1 MNITTPRIVRIGRNT
16 ADLERAVEFYCGAL
30 GFHVDHAARRD
41 VPAATHPADTGGR
54 RPRAARLLLGGQQI
68 DLTEFAH
75 SAPYPAASSC
85 ADLWF
90 QHCAIAVADMD
101 ATYER
106 VIRKG
111 AAPITHDGPQ
121 TLPAS
126 TGSVSAF
133 KFRDPDGHP
142 LELIHF
148 PPDVGDPAWQR
159 ASTARQ
165 PPTLGID
172 HTAISVT
179 DVERSIRFYTRL
191 GLHVTT
197 RGVNRGIEQQRLDD
211 LDGVEVDV
219 VALRLANSRGPHLE
233 LLAYRT
239 PRGRAAPDTT
249 IRDVAADRMVLR
261 LRDRH
266 AAARTLPSSTLM
278 LGATEAT
285 DFTNGPGDISLRD
298 PDGHWLVLV

>member
-1 MNITTPRIVRIGRNT
+1 MSSEGQRILRIGRNT

-30 GFHVDHAARRD
+30 GFHVNDAAPRD
-41 VPAATHPADTGGR
+41 LPASTHTGDADGR
-54 RPRAARLLLGGQQI
+54 RPHTARLLLGDQQI
-68 DLTEFAH
+68 DLTEFAG
-75 SAPYPAASSC
+75 SAPYPMASGS

-101 ATYER
+101 VAYEQ

-111 AAPITHDGPQ
+111 AAPITRDGPQ

-148 PPDVGDPAWQR
+148 PPGAGDPAWQR
-159 ASTARQ
+159 AITDRRR
-165 PPTLGID
+165 PTLGID
-172 HTAISVT
+172 HTAISVA
-179 DVERSIRFYTRL
+179 DVERSITFYAGL
-191 GLHVTT
+191 GLRVTT

-219 VALRLANSRGPHLE
+219 VALRPADGRGPHLE

-239 PRGRAAPDTT
+239 PRGRAAPNTT
-249 IRDVAADRMVLR
+249 IRDVAADRVVLR

-266 AAARTLPSSTLM
+266 AAARNLTTSTVR

-285 DFTNGPGDISLRD
+285 GLTNGVGDILLRD